1 MYEISVDI
9 KTNKLCDR
17 MLLNIRIVATPSIM
31 PYNLQHSQKHSKTK
45 FSNSKR
51 LEWEITVDK
60 IFSANKNISSLP
72 EPTKINY
79 IKNY

>member
-1 MYEISVDI
+1 
-9 KTNKLCDR
+9 

-31 PYNLQHSQKHSKTK
+31 PYNLQHSQKHSKT
-45 FSNSKR
+45 NSKR

-72 EPTKINY
+72 KPTKINY
-79 IKNY
+79 TKNY